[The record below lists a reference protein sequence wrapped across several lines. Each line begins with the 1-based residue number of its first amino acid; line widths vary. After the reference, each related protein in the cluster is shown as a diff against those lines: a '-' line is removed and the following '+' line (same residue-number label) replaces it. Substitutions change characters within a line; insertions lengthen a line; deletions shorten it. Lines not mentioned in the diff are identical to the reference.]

1 MLKVLIPY
9 KNIDNEI
16 QNTLNLNLIDI
27 IEKITPKE
35 EIQNDNENNNEN
47 NNGNNEE
54 NNGKFP
60 RPIKIITLGPECKG
74 DCEVKLENANGIFV
88 RKNFSIL
95 NEFSLICNNYKVLSS
110 ELESVSQVNNWI
122 NNKTHTKIPS
132 VLPQDYDISNV
143 ALLLVNTIYF
153 KGILGT

>member
-60 RPIKIITLGPECKG
+60 IPIKIIPLVPEYK
-74 DCEVKLENANGIFV
+74 ANV
-88 RKNFSIL
+88 RLNWKMQMKFS
-95 NEFSLICNNYKVLSS
+95 
-110 ELESVSQVNNWI
+110 
-122 NNKTHTKIPS
+122 
-132 VLPQDYDISNV
+132 
-143 ALLLVNTIYF
+143 
-153 KGILGT
+153 